1 MWAQLLSWGA
11 VGLIAIAATGV
22 LLARDWRWSLGLMAA
37 QYLAA
42 AILTTA
48 HWPVGMAAALLVAG
62 WMSVAALG
70 MTLTALP
77 PRIPSTETS
86 WPQARAFRLFMAGMV
101 YVLAAGL
108 TPRIGAFLAGI
119 SSPVIAGSI
128 LLMGVGFLLLGT
140 NAQVLPITLGLFTVL
155 MGFEVFYSAVE
166 GSILVAGMLA
176 AVNLGLGLAGAYLS
190 SSDLPEEEA

>member
-1 MWAQLLSWGA
+1 MWSQVLSWGA
-11 VGLIAIAATGV
+11 VGLIAITATGV
-22 LLARDWRWSLGLMAA
+22 LLARDWRWNLGLVAA

-42 AILTTA
+42 ALLTTA

-77 PRIPSTETS
+77 SRIPSSESS
-86 WPQARAFRLFMAGMV
+86 WPQARAFRLFMAGMI

-108 TPRIGAFLAGI
+108 TPRINDFVAGI
-119 SSPVIAGSI
+119 GSPVIAGSI
-128 LLMGVGFLLLGT
+128 LLMGIGFLLLGT
-140 NAQVLPITLGLFTVL
+140 NAQVAPIILGLLSVL
-155 MGFEVFYSAVE
+155 LGFEVFYSAVE

-176 AVNLGLGLAGAYLS
+176 AVNLGLGLAGTYLL
-190 SSDLPEEEA
+190 SSDLPEEAA

>member
-1 MWAQLLSWGA
+1 MWAQVLAWGA

-22 LLARDWRWSLGLMAA
+22 LLARDWRWNLGLMAA

-48 HWPVGMAAALLVAG
+48 HLPLGMAAAFLVAG

-77 PRIPSTETS
+77 PRVLAAESS

-108 TPRIGAFLAGI
+108 TPRISEFVAGI
-119 SSPVIAGSI
+119 GSPVIAGSI
-128 LLMGVGFLLLGT
+128 LLMGIGFLLLGT
-140 NAQVLPITLGLFTVL
+140 NAQVAPIILGLFTVL

-190 SSDLPEEEA
+190 SSDLPEEAA

>member
-1 MWAQLLSWGA
+1 MWTQVLVWAA

-22 LLARDWRWSLGLMAA
+22 LLVRDWRWNLGLMAA

-42 AILTTA
+42 AALTTA
-48 HWPVGMAAALLVAG
+48 HWPLGMAAAFLVAG

-77 PRIPSTETS
+77 ARIPSSETT

-108 TPRIGAFLAGI
+108 TPRISVFVAGI
-119 SSPVIAGSI
+119 GSPVIAGSI
-128 LLMGVGFLLLGT
+128 LLVGIGFLLLGT
-140 NAQVLPITLGLFTVL
+140 NAQVAPIVLGLFTVL

-190 SSDLPEEEA
+190 GSGIPEEAP

>member
-1 MWAQLLSWGA
+1 
-11 VGLIAIAATGV
+11 
-22 LLARDWRWSLGLMAA
+22 MAA

-42 AILTTA
+42 AALTTA
-48 HWPVGMAAALLVAG
+48 HWPLGMAAAFLVAG

-77 PRIPSTETS
+77 ARIPSSETS

-108 TPRIGAFLAGI
+108 TPRISVFVAGI
-119 SSPVIAGSI
+119 GSPVIAGSI
-128 LLMGVGFLLLGT
+128 LLVGIGFLLLGT
-140 NAQVLPITLGLFTVL
+140 NAQVAPIVLGLFTVL

-190 SSDLPEEEA
+190 GSGIPEEAP

>member
-1 MWAQLLSWGA
+1 
-11 VGLIAIAATGV
+11 
-22 LLARDWRWSLGLMAA
+22 MAA
-37 QYLAA
+37 QYIAA

-77 PRIPSTETS
+77 PQIPRTESS

-108 TPRIGAFLAGI
+108 TPRIDAFLAGI

-140 NAQVLPITLGLFTVL
+140 NAQVVPITLGLFTVL

-190 SSDLPEEEA
+190 NSDIPEEAA

>member
-1 MWAQLLSWGA
+1 MWAQLLAWGA

>member
-1 MWAQLLSWGA
+1 MWAQVLSWGA
-11 VGLIAIAATGV
+11 VGLIAFAATGV
-22 LLARDWRWSLGLMAA
+22 LLARDWRWNLGLMAA

-48 HWPVGMAAALLVAG
+48 HWPLGMAAALLVAG

-77 PRIPSTETS
+77 PRILSTES
-86 WPQARAFRLFMAGMV
+86 LWPQARAFRLFMAGMV

-108 TPRIGAFLAGI
+108 TPRIDEFVAGI
-119 SSPVIAGSI
+119 GSPVIAGSI
-128 LLMGVGFLLLGT
+128 LLVGIGFLLLGT
-140 NAQVLPITLGLFTVL
+140 SAQVAPIILGLFSVL

-166 GSILVAGMLA
+166 GSILVAGMLS
-176 AVNLGLGLAGAYLS
+176 AVNLGLGLTGAYLS
-190 SSDLPEEEA
+190 GSDLPEEAA

>member
-1 MWAQLLSWGA
+1 MWEQVLAWGA

-22 LLARDWRWSLGLMAA
+22 LLARDWRWSLGLVAA

-42 AILTTA
+42 SILTTA
-48 HWPVGMAAALLVAG
+48 HWPVGMAASLLVAG

-70 MTLTALP
+70 MTLTSLP
-77 PRIPSTETS
+77 PRIPATESS

-108 TPRIGAFLAGI
+108 TPRIGAFLPGI

-128 LLMGVGFLLLGT
+128 LLMGVGLLLLGT
-140 NAQVLPITLGLFTVL
+140 NAQVVPITLGLFTVL

-176 AVNLGLGLAGAYLS
+176 AVNLGLALAGAFLS
-190 SSDLPEEEA
+190 NSDMPEETA

>member
-1 MWAQLLSWGA
+1 MLEQALAWTA

-22 LLARDWRWSLGLMAA
+22 LLVRDWRWSLGLMAA

-42 AILTTA
+42 AVLTTA

-77 PRIPSTETS
+77 PRILSTETS

-108 TPRIGAFLAGI
+108 TPRIGSFLAGI

-128 LLMGVGFLLLGT
+128 LLIGVGFLLLGT
-140 NAQVLPITLGLFTVL
+140 NAQIVPVTLGLFTVL
-155 MGFEVFYSAVE
+155 IGFEVFYSAVE
-166 GSILVAGMLA
+166 GSILVAGMLS

-190 SSDLPEEEA
+190 VSDLPEEAA

>member
-1 MWAQLLSWGA
+1 MWAQVLGWGA

-22 LLARDWRWSLGLMAA
+22 LLARDWRWNLGLMAA

-48 HWPVGMAAALLVAG
+48 HWPLGMAAALLVAG

-70 MTLTALP
+70 MTLTTRPLQ
-77 PRIPSTETS
+77 IPSTES
-86 WPQARAFRLFMAGMV
+86 AWPQARAFRLFMAGMV

-108 TPRIGAFLAGI
+108 TPRINDFLAGI

-128 LLMGVGFLLLGT
+128 LLMGIGFLLLGT
-140 NAQVLPITLGLFTVL
+140 NAQVVPITLGLFTVL

-166 GSILVAGMLA
+166 GSILVAGMLS

-190 SSDLPEEEA
+190 SSDLPEEAA